1 MTVFRYRASDRGGQL
16 HQGLENAQDLQG
28 AARLLRSRGLTPIV
42 LEPTT
47 ASSDV
52 PIDSGT
58 VGAGTKSAGVRLFGQ
73 RADKVSSA
81 QILRFTS
88 ELSVLLQAGLP
99 LDRALKVQID
109 AAEMGAF
116 KSMSEDILSTIK
128 SGKSL
133 TSALEAHASLFNGFY
148 ISMVRSGEASGNLAT
163 VLSELAQYLERSR
176 AVRST
181 IVSALIYP
189 AILAAVATLS
199 VAIMLGYVVPE
210 FESLFEEMGD
220 GLPWLTG
227 LIIALGDVVAGWW
240 WLLILVTGTA
250 FLLVKRWL
258 LTQEGELW
266 FHDRCLR
273 MPVFG
278 PLIKKFEISR
288 FARTMGT
295 LLANGVPILKAS
307 NIAQGTVG
315 NVILRQN
322 LSSIEPAVK
331 RGERLSTALKPEMF
345 SPMAI
350 QMVLV
355 GEESGRID
363 AMLLELAQVYEA
375 EVEADVKRALTLL
388 EPALILGMGGIIA
401 IIIMGILMGIL
412 SVNTMAF

>member
-28 AARLLRSRGLTPIV
+28 AARLLRSRGLTPIS
-42 LEPTT
+42 LEPAKGSNRAPTGSEAADT
-47 ASSDV
+47 
-52 PIDSGT
+52 
-58 VGAGTKSAGVRLFGQ
+58 GAKIAGAAWFG
-73 RADKVSSA
+73 RNVDKVTSA

-109 AAEMGAF
+109 AAEIGAF
-116 KSMSEDILSTIK
+116 KAMTEDILGTIK

-133 TSALEAHASLFNGFY
+133 TSALEEYAYLFNGFY
-148 ISMVRSGEASGNLAT
+148 VSMVRSGEASGSLAT

-227 LIIALGDVVAGWW
+227 LIIALGDAVAGWW
-240 WLLILVTGTA
+240 WLILFAAGA
-250 FLLVKRWL
+250 IYLLVRRWL
-258 LTQEGELW
+258 RTQEGELW
-266 FHDRCLR
+266 LHDRSLR

-295 LLANGVPILKAS
+295 LLANGVPILRAS

-322 LSSIEPAVK
+322 LGSIEPAVK
-331 RGERLSTALKPEMF
+331 RGERLSTALQPEMF

-363 AMLLELAQVYEA
+363 AMLLELAQVYES

-401 IIIMGILMGIL
+401 VIIMGILLGIL